1 MNVFIT
7 DLAAF
12 LPGPPISNQ
21 ELDAYLIGADRI
33 SAKTRK
39 IILQNN
45 GITTR
50 HYALEPGT
58 GRLTHSNRE
67 LTAEAVRALCA
78 QGRCSLE
85 QIACLSC
92 GTASPDQLMPG
103 HASMVHGELGA
114 APCEINTASGIC
126 LSGIMAMKY
135 GAMAVAMG
143 LADNAVATGSDL
155 SSSFLRPSFLKPPP
169 SREVESDNKRHPAFS
184 FEADFLR
191 WMLSDGAGA
200 MLLEKQPTAD
210 GISLRIDWLEII
222 SQAHRQETCMYAG
235 GVKEENGAVR
245 GWRQYGNIEKALAQG
260 AFAVKQDARLLNR
273 EVIKTLVGDSLPPLL
288 ARHGLKAEEIDWFL
302 PHYSS
307 EYFRAPLHDQLAAI
321 DFPLP
326 YEKWFT
332 NLATRGNTGAAS
344 FYIMLQELFASGRLR
359 TGEKIFCF
367 IPESGRFAVGYILLT
382 VV

>member
-21 ELDAYLIGADRI
+21 ELDDYLFGADRI

-45 GITTR
+45 GIATR
-50 HYALEPGT
+50 HYALELGT

-78 QGRCSLE
+78 RGRCRLD

-103 HASMVHGELGA
+103 HASMVHGELEA

-135 GAMAVAMG
+135 AAMAVALG
-143 LADNAVATGSDL
+143 LAKNAVATGSDL
-155 SSSFLRPSFLKPPP
+155 ASSFLRPSFLKPPP
-169 SREVESDNKRHPAFS
+169 SPEAASGTPRHPAFS

-200 MLLEKQPTAD
+200 MLLEKQPASD
-210 GISLRIDWLEII
+210 GISLRIDWLEIV
-222 SQAHRQETCMYAG
+222 SQAHRRETCMYAG
-235 GVKEENGAVR
+235 GVKKEDGSIR
-245 GWRQYGNIEKALAQG
+245 GWRQYGNIEETLAQG
-260 AFAVKQDARLLNR
+260 SFAVKQDVRLLNR
-273 EVIKTLVGDSLPPLL
+273 EVIKTLVGESLPPLL
-288 ARHGLKAEEIDWFL
+288 ARHGLQPEEIDWFL

-307 EYFRAPLHDQLAAI
+307 DYFRAPLHDQLAAI

-332 NLATRGNTGAAS
+332 NLATKGNTGAAS
-344 FYIMLQELFASGRLR
+344 FYIMLAELFASGRLKP
-359 TGEKIFCF
+359 GEKIFCF
-367 IPESGRFAVGYILLT
+367 IPESGRFSVSYILIT